1 MTLFPCAARRSRRI
15 FPAALLCLL
24 ACLLS
29 ACGKSAPTYYYLLES
44 GEKPFSSPALPST
57 SLRIA
62 HVGIPGSLDRQGVVS
77 RSEGDPL
84 LNVNNFDIWAEP
96 LDQGIRRVLREV
108 LSPPLLAGDIAVQT
122 TDDAGWKAA
131 LLVDVLRL
139 DGAPGEPVRPEP
151 RGSPLDTA
159 PSAMAPARWSLLDS
173 ADRVMA
179 RGSFA
184 DSAPC
189 PAALPGTAATSSL
202 VRTQSLLVQRL
213 GKALAPEIVRA
224 LNGRRQSGS

>member
-1 MTLFPCAARRSRRI
+1 MKSFPCGTSRSRRF
-15 FPAALLCLL
+15 FPVVTLCLL
-24 ACLLS
+24 ACLLT

-44 GEKPFSSPALPST
+44 GEKPFAAPSLPAT

-62 HVGIPGSLDRQGVVS
+62 HVGIPGYLDRQGVVS
-77 RSEGDPL
+77 RREGDPL

-108 LSPPLLAGDIAVQT
+108 LSPSLLAGDIAVQT

-131 LLVDVLRL
+131 LLVDILRL
-139 DGAPGEPVRPEP
+139 DGAPGERVRLE
-151 RGSPLDTA
+151 
-159 PSAMAPARWSLLDS
+159 ARWSLLDS
-173 ADRVMA
+173 ADKVMA

-184 DSAPC
+184 DSATC
-189 PAALPGTAATSSL
+189 PAAQPGTAATSSL

-213 GKALAPEIVRA
+213 GQALAPEILRV
-224 LNGRRQSGS
+224 LKTRRQSGDNS

>member
-62 HVGIPGSLDRQGVVS
+62 HVGIPGYLDRQGVVS

-139 DGAPGEPVRPEP
+139 DGAPGETVRLE
-151 RGSPLDTA
+151 
-159 PSAMAPARWSLLDS
+159 ARWSLLDS

-184 DSAPC
+184 DSAPY